1 MFGLTSALWGEITIE
16 GGRVQQQNF
25 DTYRLLRLNDVPE
38 LDIALAATG
47 QRIRSLP
54 FPKHGLA

>member
-1 MFGLTSALWGEITIE
+1 M
-16 GGRVQQQNF
+16 QQQNF

-54 FPKHGLA
+54 FAKHGLA